1 MNANLYAIFHA
12 GFSADPSAV
21 FLRDHHGKT
30 LSFAGLKEM
39 TGRFAALLLSSGVRP
54 GDRVACQVEN
64 SPQNIGLYLAAL
76 QVGAIFLPM
85 NPAYTEPEVRFFLDD
100 AEPAVFVT
108 SAAKAAGLGALA
120 GASAPRHIFTLEAD
134 GSGSLAD
141 QAARLVPLDEIAERA
156 SGDVAAILYTSGTTG
171 RSKGAMLTHG
181 NLASNVRTLH
191 AAWGFRPDDT
201 LLHALPLFHIHGLFV
216 ATNLM
221 LLNRGKMILLPKF
234 DPALV
239 IQHLPDAT
247 LFMGVPT
254 YYTRLLAHPQFGAE
268 RCKTIRLFVS
278 GSAPLLS
285 ETFAAFADR
294 TGHAILERYGMTET
308 GMNCSNPLDG
318 ERRPGTVGPALPG
331 VEVRICDK
339 HGRALPR
346 GEIGVIEVR
355 GPNVFSG
362 YWRLPEKTAEEI
374 RGDGFFITGDLGTM
388 SDDGYVTIIG
398 RDKDMIISG
407 GLNVYPKEIEDALND
422 LPGVVESAVFGVP
435 HADFGE
441 AVMAVVVAAP
451 GMTVDEKAA
460 RDALSARLAR
470 FKIPKRILAVAELPR
485 NTMGKVQKSA
495 LRERYKD
502 GLGSGR

>member
-1 MNANLYAIFHA
+1 MNANLYAIFRA
-12 GFSADPSAV
+12 GFPADPAAL
-21 FLRDHHGKT
+21 FLRDPRGQT

-39 TGRFAALLLSSGVRP
+39 TGRFAALLSSSGVQA

-64 SPQNIGLYLAAL
+64 SAQNIALYLATL

-85 NPAYTEPEVRFFLDD
+85 NPAYTEPEVRFFLAD
-100 AEPAVFVT
+100 AEPTVFVT
-108 SAAKAAGLGALA
+108 SAAKAAGLSALI
-120 GASAPRHIFTLEAD
+120 GASALRSIFTLEAD
-134 GSGSLAD
+134 GGGSLVD
-141 QAARLVPLDEIAERA
+141 QAARFVPLYDVAECA
-156 SGDVAAILYTSGTTG
+156 SDDIAAILYTSGTTG

-191 AAWGFRPDDT
+191 AAWGFRPDDV

-221 LLNRGKMILLPKF
+221 LLNGGKMILLPKF

-247 LFMGVPT
+247 VFMGVPT
-254 YYTRLLAHPQFGAE
+254 YYTRLLAHPHFDAE
-268 RCKTIRLFVS
+268 CCESIRLFVS
-278 GSAPLLS
+278 GSAPLLG
-285 ETFAAFADR
+285 ETFSAFAAK

-318 ERRPGTVGPALPG
+318 ERRAGTVGPALPG
-331 VEVRICDK
+331 VEARICDNL
-339 HGRALPR
+339 GRELPR

-374 RGDGFFITGDLGTM
+374 RGDGFFITGDLGVM
-388 SDDGYVTIIG
+388 SADGYVTIIG

-422 LPGVVESAVFGVP
+422 LPGVAESAVFGVP
-435 HADFGE
+435 HSDFGE
-441 AVMAVVVAAP
+441 AVMAVVVASP
-451 GMTVDEKAA
+451 GVTIDAKVA

-470 FKIPKRILAVAELPR
+470 FKIPKRILTVAELPR

-495 LRERYKD
+495 LRERYRD
-502 GLGSGR
+502 GLDS

>member
-1 MNANLYAIFHA
+1 MNANLYAIFQDR
-12 GFSADPSAV
+12 FPADPAAT
-21 FLRDHHGKT
+21 FLRDHRGHA
-30 LSFAGLKEM
+30 LSFAGLKDM
-39 TGRFAALLLSSGVRP
+39 SGRFAALLAARGVRP

-64 SPQNIGLYLAAL
+64 SPQNIGLYLASL

-85 NPAYTEPEVRFFLDD
+85 NPAYTEPEVQFFLDD

-108 SAAKAAGLGALA
+108 SAAKATALKALIGKGAL
-120 GASAPRHIFTLEAD
+120 RDIFTLEAD
-134 GSGSLAD
+134 GSGSLVD
-141 QAARLVPLDEIAERA
+141 QAAQRAPVHDIAERA
-156 SGDVAAILYTSGTTG
+156 SDDIAAILYTSGTTG
-171 RSKGAMLTHG
+171 RSKGAMLTHA
-181 NLASNVRTLH
+181 NLASNVTTLH
-191 AAWGFRPDDT
+191 AAWGFRPDDV

-221 LLNRGKMILLPKF
+221 LLNGGKMILLPKF

-247 LFMGVPT
+247 VFMGVPT
-254 YYTRLLAHPQFGAE
+254 YYTRLLAHPQFDAE
-268 RCKTIRLFVS
+268 RCKSIRLFVS

-285 ETFAAFADR
+285 DTFEAFAAR

-308 GMNCSNPLDG
+308 GMNCSNPLGG
-318 ERRPGTVGPALPG
+318 ERRASTVGPALPG
-331 VEVRICDK
+331 VEARICDK
-339 HGRALPR
+339 AGHELPR

-374 RGDGFFITGDLGTM
+374 RGDGFFITGDLGVM
-388 SDDGYVTIIG
+388 SEDGYVTIIG

-422 LPGVVESAVFGVP
+422 LPGVAESAVFGVP

-451 GMTVDEKAA
+451 GAA
-460 RDALSARLAR
+460 LDTEAMRDALSARLAR
-470 FKIPKRILAVAELPR
+470 FKIPKRILAVEQLPR

-495 LRERYKD
+495 LRERYSD
-502 GLGSGR
+502 MLA

>member
-1 MNANLYAIFHA
+1 MNANLTAIFQA
-12 GFSADPSAV
+12 GFPADAAAM
-21 FLRDHHGKT
+21 FLRDHRGQA

-39 TGRFAALLLSSGVRP
+39 TGRFAALLAASGVRP

-100 AEPAVFVT
+100 AEPTVFVT
-108 SAAKAAGLGALA
+108 SAAKAAGLSALI
-120 GASAPRHIFTLEAD
+120 GKGGLRHIFTLEAD
-134 GSGSLAD
+134 GSGSLVD
-141 QAARLVPLDEIAERA
+141 QAARLAPLHDIAERA
-156 SGDVAAILYTSGTTG
+156 SDDVAAILYTSGTTG

-191 AAWGFRPDDT
+191 AAWGFRPNDV

-221 LLNRGKMILLPKF
+221 LLNGGRMILLPKF
-234 DPALV
+234 DPVLV
-239 IQHLPDAT
+239 IEHLPDAT
-247 LFMGVPT
+247 IFMGVPT
-254 YYTRLLAHPQFGAE
+254 YYTRLLAHPQFDAE

-278 GSAPLLS
+278 GSAPLLG
-285 ETFAAFADR
+285 ETFEAFAAK

-318 ERRPGTVGPALPG
+318 ERRAGTVGPALPG
-331 VEVRICDK
+331 VEARICDK
-339 HGRALPR
+339 DGRELPR

-362 YWRLPEKTAEEI
+362 YWRLPKKTAEEI
-374 RGDGFFITGDLGTM
+374 RGDGFFITGDLGVM

-422 LPGVVESAVFGVP
+422 LPGVAESAVFGVP

-451 GMTVDEKAA
+451 GVALDADAMRA
-460 RDALSARLAR
+460 ALSVGLAR
-470 FKIPKRILAVAELPR
+470 FKIPKQILTVDELPR

-495 LRERYKD
+495 LRERYGNQLD
-502 GLGSGR
+502 SQR